1 MIATDDL
8 DLAQRA
14 TALREARVP
23 FVHARVVLAEKPT
36 SSKPGDEAL
45 VLDDGTIEG
54 FVGGSCAASTVRE
67 TALSTLSS
75 GEAVLLRITPE
86 PEDDDQPG
94 KLTVHNHCL
103 SGGTLEIFLEPELPA
118 TLVAVIGSSP
128 IALALHRLGTAAGFA
143 VQASDGQVPQG
154 AAAVVIAAHG
164 HGDEPRM
171 IRAALDAGA
180 GYVGLIASPRRGGAV
195 VGMLDLDDAEAARVH
210 TPAGL
215 DLGART
221 PEEIALSILAQIVAQ
236 RPAASAAVTPAP
248 GGGHVSD
255 GDDPHGHDRDDAD
268 ASGPAI
274 DPVCGMT
281 VQRSPDALQLDHASA
296 RFEGTVYFCGVGCKQ
311 AFAADPTAF
320 EDALLDTADA

>member
-1 MIATDDL
+1 MSLTTDT

-14 TALREARVP
+14 AALREARVP

-67 TALSTLSS
+67 TALSTLAS

-118 TLVAVIGSSP
+118 TLVAVIGASP
-128 IALALHRLGTAAGFA
+128 IALALHRLGPAAGFA
-143 VQASDGQVPQG
+143 VQASDGQLPDG
-154 AAAVVIAAHG
+154 AAAVVVAAHG
-164 HGDEPRM
+164 HGDEARV

-180 GYVGLIASPRRGGAV
+180 GYVGLVASPRRGGAV

-236 RPAASAAVTPAP
+236 RPAATTPSSPAP
-248 GGGHVSD
+248 CGGASVT
-255 GDDPHGHDRDDAD
+255 DDPHGHLHDA
-268 ASGPAI
+268 GEVGGTAI
-274 DPVCGMT
+274 DPVCAMT
-281 VQRSPDALQLDHASA
+281 VQRSPDALQLDHSSA

-320 EDALLDTADA
+320 EDALLAGADA